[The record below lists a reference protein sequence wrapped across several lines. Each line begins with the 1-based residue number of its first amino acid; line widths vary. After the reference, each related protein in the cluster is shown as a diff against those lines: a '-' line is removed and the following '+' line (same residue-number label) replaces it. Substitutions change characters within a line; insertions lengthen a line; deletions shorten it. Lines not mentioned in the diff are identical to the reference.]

1 MNLDRR
7 TALTGALAATGTL
20 TLAACAQEPEPA
32 TTTPPSATVET
43 SEAMTGEVVSN
54 EQLLGTVDEIMI
66 GSGKKFEISG
76 SLTILVTR
84 PTADVFRAFNASCTH
99 AGCIVTGVKDDQI
112 ACGCHGARFN
122 PESGEPEA
130 GPAKSA
136 LGKILLEVRGA
147 DLYALI

>member
-20 TLAACAQEPEPA
+20 TLAACAAEPEVA
-32 TTTPPSATVET
+32 ATTPPSATVDQVEPATSGET
-43 SEAMTGEVVSN
+43 
-54 EQLLGTVDEIMI
+54 LLGPTAEIMV
-66 GSGKKFEISG
+66 GTGKKFEIS
-76 SLTILVTR
+76 SALTILVTR
-84 PTADVFRAFNASCTH
+84 PNQDTFRGFNASCTH
-99 AGCIVTGVKDDQI
+99 SGCIVTGVKDDQI

-122 PESGEPEA
+122 TDSGEPEA